1 MAGNVFGNPVTDDI
15 VRLIYPD
22 VKDVTPQLRAKVAFQ
37 YMNAEGRDVNCKNF
51 VQNLKQRYGNGIS
64 ALCML
69 FNATGSSITYVGNHD
84 WHGHIYESPYPS
96 VIQNG
101 QWVGFCMSTPLHG
114 RPDRNPLLYIAAR
127 TMLEIVVIGC
137 LHGAFPMSVI
147 IMVLRIGHS
156 RQAYTEI
163 REAKH
168 YETDHWDRIKGLLE
182 NKSTHATDTWNG
194 CYSVATIGEGT
205 SPEFVGIMSLDGVI
219 SERSAATL
227 ITLAADSATEDKEDK
242 E

>member
-1 MAGNVFGNPVTDDI
+1 MAGNVSGNPVTDDI

-51 VQNLKQRYGNGIS
+51 VHNLKQRYGNGIS

-69 FNATGSSITYVGNHD
+69 FNATGSSLTYVGYRD

-96 VIQNG
+96 
-101 QWVGFCMSTPLHG
+101 
-114 RPDRNPLLYIAAR
+114 
-127 TMLEIVVIGC
+127 
-137 LHGAFPMSVI
+137 
-147 IMVLRIGHS
+147 
-156 RQAYTEI
+156 AYTEI

-168 YETDHWDRIKGLLE
+168 YETDHWDYIKGLLE
-182 NKSTHATDTWNG
+182 AKSTYATDTWSG
-194 CYSVATIGEGT
+194 CYSAVTIGQGT
-205 SPEFVGIMSLDGVI
+205 SPEFVGIMSLDGII

>member
-1 MAGNVFGNPVTDDI
+1 MAGNVSGNPVTDDI

-51 VQNLKQRYGNGIS
+51 VYNLKQRYGNGIS

-69 FNATGSSITYVGNHD
+69 FNATGSSLTYVGYRD

-101 QWVGFCMSTPLHG
+101 QWGGFLHVHPSAWASGSESAVVFRGKNSAGDSCDWMLAWGIPYVGNNH
-114 RPDRNPLLYIAAR
+114 
-127 TMLEIVVIGC
+127 
-137 LHGAFPMSVI
+137 
-147 IMVLRIGHS
+147 
-156 RQAYTEI
+156 AYTEI

-168 YETDHWDRIKGLLE
+168 YETDHWDYIKGLLE
-182 NKSTHATDTWNG
+182 AKSTHTTDTWNG
-194 CYSVATIGEGT
+194 CYSAVTIGQGT